1 MFKGKPRRQP
11 PELDGAKGD
20 ARLQSLLTSLTAPPR
35 PPSHKSSRPLSRPA
49 PLRHPNDRHGDR
61 HRAKSEHSSTPFRPS
76 LLGRRFGDELLDVI
90 VLRRDR
96 PLSSEDAQRATG
108 RLRQKMQVSSADA
121 AQQWQSSGN
130 QAAIKWQSS
139 GLAEGVTEL
148 LLAKGGGR
156 VEIVS
161 QRARKE
167 TRVLVNHRH
176 ATTQRTERQRAR

>member
-20 ARLQSLLTSLTAPPR
+20 ARLQSLLTSLTAPPH

-76 LLGRRFGDELLDVI
+76 LLDRRFGDELLDVI

-96 PLSSEDAQRATG
+96 PVSSEDAARDRPASSEDSG
-108 RLRQKMQVSSADA
+108 FVSRCSAA
-121 AQQWQSSGN
+121 VAIQWQSSGN
-130 QAAIKWQSS
+130 QVALTSGSTRRCTSRTKSYAAPGFMI
-139 GLAEGVTEL
+139 GNVP
-148 LLAKGGGR
+148 
-156 VEIVS
+156 
-161 QRARKE
+161 
-167 TRVLVNHRH
+167 
-176 ATTQRTERQRAR
+176 

>member
-20 ARLQSLLTSLTAPPR
+20 ARLQSLLTSLTAPPH

-61 HRAKSEHSSTPFRPS
+61 HRAKSEHSSTPVRPS

-96 PLSSEDAQRATG
+96 PLSSEDVQRATG
-108 RLRQKMQVSSADA
+108 RLRQNIQVSSADA
-121 AQQWQSSGN
+121 AQQWRSSGN
-130 QAAIKWQSS
+130 PVAIKW
-139 GLAEGVTEL
+139 
-148 LLAKGGGR
+148 
-156 VEIVS
+156 
-161 QRARKE
+161 
-167 TRVLVNHRH
+167 H
-176 ATTQRTERQRAR
+176 